1 MNEPKYPL
9 TDIFV
14 EDWCHWIQGASFLRF
29 FMELK
34 TQDMQSARLA
44 VEPLHYN
51 SPPPPPL
58 NQSRILGELL
68 VQIQT
73 AQRDL

>member
-51 SPPPPPL
+51 FPPPL
-58 NQSRILGELL
+58 H
-68 VQIQT
+68 
-73 AQRDL
+73 